1 MPSVKEIY
9 RKITDVTIDADSINL
24 NTDTLE
30 SLLSTAQADIAEIK
44 DKAILNDGV
53 VQTDVTGGYI
63 SGVKDGDGNTFGI
76 DRNFP
81 VEVVNNYPVPV
92 SGTFWQ
98 ETQPVSGSVSVLSG
112 QGSAVTL
119 SSFTSTTA
127 STSLVSA
134 SSNRKV
140 ITVYNE
146 GSGVLNISAGSTC
159 TTTSYQVRLASGDYW
174 ECPSAQT
181 SLAHTAVFITAGTA
195 RVTQIS

>member
-1 MPSVKEIY
+1 MPSVKELY
-9 RKITDVTIDADSINL
+9 KKLSEVSIDADTINL

-30 SLLSTAQADIAEIK
+30 SLVSTAQADIAEIK
-44 DKAILNDGV
+44 DKGILNDGV
-53 VQTDVTGGYI
+53 VETDVTGGYLA
-63 SGVKDGDGNTFGI
+63 GLKDGSGAIFGA
-76 DRNFP
+76 DRTFP
-81 VEVVNNYPVPV
+81 VEVANTVPV

-112 QGSAVTL
+112 QGSTVTL

-174 ECPSAQT
+174 ECPSEQT
-181 SLAHTAVFITAGTA
+181 SLAHTAVFVTAGTA
-195 RVTQIS
+195 RVTTII

>member
-1 MPSVKEIY
+1 MPSVKELY
-9 RKITDVTIDADSINL
+9 KKLSDVSIDADSINL

-30 SLLSTAQADIAEIK
+30 SLVSTAQADIAEIK
-44 DKAILNDGV
+44 DKGILNGGT

-63 SGVKDGDGNTFGI
+63 TGLKDGSGATFGA
-76 DRNFP
+76 DRTFP
-81 VEVVNNYPVPV
+81 VEVANTVPV
-92 SGTFWQ
+92 SGTFWP

-112 QGSAVTL
+112 QGSTVTL

-174 ECPSAQT
+174 ECPSEQT
-181 SLAHTAVFITAGTA
+181 SLAHTAVFVTAGTA
-195 RVTQIS
+195 RVTTII